1 MNPQIFRE
9 YDVRGIADE
18 DLTDEVV
25 ENLGWAYGSLIRDE
39 GGNKVVVGRDVRLSS
54 ERLRDALCSGIR
66 KSGCDVT
73 DVGEVPSPA
82 LYFSILH
89 LNMDGGVMITGSH
102 NPLEYNGFK
111 LCLGIASIY
120 GEAIQRLRE
129 RIERG
134 DLVRGGGGFSQADTL
149 PAYMAAITERI
160 HLNRG
165 LKVVL
170 DAGNGGAS
178 EIAPEFF
185 RRLGC
190 EVIPLYCEIDGRFPN
205 HLPDPTVPEY
215 VVDLQRKVLET
226 GADVGIGFDGDMDRI
241 GVIDDE
247 GKILYGDRL
256 LALYARD
263 VLSRNP
269 GSPIIFDVK
278 CSQALVEDIEAHGG
292 RPLMGRTGHS
302 LIKARMKAED
312 SPLAGEMSG
321 HMFFADEY
329 FGYDDALYASAR
341 LVRLLAGT
349 SEKLSKIAAGLPQYV
364 ATPEIRIAC
373 SDEEKFDVVKAITEH
388 FRARYEVLDVDGV
401 RVLFGD
407 GWGLVRASNTQPV
420 LVLRFEASTQKRL
433 GEIAGTILEELKRYP
448 AVAGIEEVLMSVMG
462 GEA

>member
-25 ENLGWAYGSLIRDE
+25 ENLGWAYGSLIRNE
-39 GGNKVVVGRDVRLSS
+39 GGSKVVVGRDVRLSS
-54 ERLRDALCSGIR
+54 ERLRDALSSGIR

-73 DVGEVPSPA
+73 DVGQVPTPT

-89 LNMDGGVMITGSH
+89 LNVDGGVMITGSH
-102 NPLEYNGFK
+102 NPVEYNGLK

-120 GEAIQRLRE
+120 GEQIQQLRE

-134 DLVRGGGGFSQADTL
+134 DLVRGDGELTQRDTL
-149 PAYMAAITERI
+149 SAYMEAISERI
-160 HLNRG
+160 HLDRG

-178 EIAPEFF
+178 EIAPEIF

-215 VVDLQRKVLET
+215 VVDLQHKVIET
-226 GADVGIGFDGDMDRI
+226 GADVGIGYDGDMDRI
-241 GVIDDE
+241 GVVDDE

-263 VLSRNP
+263 VLSRRP
-269 GSPIIFDVK
+269 GNPIIFDVK
-278 CSQALVEDIEAHGG
+278 CSQALVEDIVAHGG

-302 LIKARMKAED
+302 LIKARMKTEGA
-312 SPLAGEMSG
+312 PLAGEMSG

-341 LVRLLAGT
+341 LARILAGT
-349 SEKLSKIAAGLPQYV
+349 LEKLSQIAAELPQYV

-373 SDEEKFDVVKAITEH
+373 SDEEKFDVVEAITEY
-388 FRARYEVLDVDGV
+388 FRSRYEVIDVDGV

-420 LVLRFEASTQKRL
+420 LVVRFEAKTRERL
-433 GEIAGTILEELKRYP
+433 GEIAALIAEELKRYP
-448 AVAGIEEVLMSVMG
+448 SVSGVEEVLRSVREG
-462 GEA
+462 VA

>member
-25 ENLGWAYGSLIRDE
+25 ENLGWAYGSFVRDE
-39 GGNKVVVGRDVRLSS
+39 GGSKVVVGRDVRLSS
-54 ERLRDALCSGIR
+54 ERLRDVLSFGIR

-73 DVGEVPSPA
+73 DVGQVPTPT

-89 LNMDGGVMITGSH
+89 LNVDGGVMITGSH

-120 GEAIQRLRE
+120 GEQIQRLRT

-134 DLVRGGGGFSQADTL
+134 DLVWGHGGLTQRDTL
-149 PAYMAAITERI
+149 PAYVEAISERI
-160 HLNRG
+160 HLGRG

-178 EIAPEFF
+178 EVAPEIF

-190 EVIPLYCEIDGRFPN
+190 EVIPLYCQIDGRFPN

-215 VVDLQRKVLET
+215 VVDLQRKVVET
-226 GADVGIGFDGDMDRI
+226 GADVGIGYDGDVDRI

-263 VLSRNP
+263 VLSRRP

-278 CSQALVEDIEAHGG
+278 CSQALVEEIVAHGG

-302 LIKARMKAED
+302 LIKARMKAEGA
-312 SPLAGEMSG
+312 PLAGEMSG

-341 LVRLLAGT
+341 LARILAGT
-349 SEKLSKIAAGLPQYV
+349 SEKLSQIAAGLPQYA
-364 ATPEIRIAC
+364 ATPELRVAC
-373 SDEEKFDVVKAITEH
+373 SDEEKFAVVEAITEH
-388 FRARYEVLDVDGV
+388 FRARYEVIDVDGV

-420 LVLRFEASTQKRL
+420 LVLRFEAKTQERL
-433 GEIAGTILEELKRYP
+433 CEIAILVAEELKRYP
-448 AVAGIEEVLMSVMG
+448 SVSGIDRVLRSVKEG
-462 GEA
+462 AS

>member
-1 MNPQIFRE
+1 MNPRIFRE
-9 YDVRGIADE
+9 YDVRGVVDE

-39 GGNKVVVGRDVRLSS
+39 GGHQVVVGRDVRLSS
-54 ERLRDALCSGIR
+54 PRLLKALCKGIL

-73 DVGEVPSPA
+73 DVGEVPTPV
-82 LYFSILH
+82 LYFSILR
-89 LNMDGGVMITGSH
+89 LEMDGGVMITGSH

-120 GEAIQRLRE
+120 GEGIQRLRA
-129 RIERG
+129 RIEKG
-134 DLVRGGGGFSQADTL
+134 DFVRGSGSMTHKDTL
-149 PAYMAAITERI
+149 PSYMEALTERI
-160 HLNRG
+160 VLSRG

-178 EIAPEFF
+178 RIAPELF

-205 HLPDPTVPEY
+205 HLPDPTVPKFL
-215 VVDLQRKVLET
+215 VDLQRKVLET
-226 GADVGIGFDGDMDRI
+226 GADVGIGYDGDADRI

-263 VLSRNP
+263 VLSRKP

-302 LIKARMKAED
+302 LIKARMKAEAA
-312 SPLAGEMSG
+312 PLAGEMSG

-341 LVRLLAGT
+341 LARILAD
-349 SEKLSKIAAGLPQYV
+349 SPEKLSRIAAGLPQYV
-364 ATPEIRIAC
+364 ATPEIRIVC
-373 SDEEKFDVVKAITEH
+373 SDEEKFGVVEAITEH

-433 GEIAGTILEELKRYP
+433 EEIARTILEELKRHP
-448 AVAGIEEVLMSVMG
+448 AVSGIADVLRSVMEG
-462 GEA
+462 A